1 MYGFRVLWLATRVCP
16 GWDAWSAGI
25 GFRVL
30 GLAGPNQ
37 PYKDSAMSEFHQFL
51 IDPNMEHECGI
62 LIASFHAQSMEA
74 CLRKAPDYT
83 KPRPNFQ

>member
-1 MYGFRVLWLATRVCP
+1 MRPEFALAAMP
-16 GWDAWSAGI
+16 GVPESDLG
-25 GFRVL
+25 VL

-62 LIASFHAQSMEA
+62 LIASFHAQSM
-74 CLRKAPDYT
+74 RMFKKGP
-83 KPRPNFQ
+83 